1 MQKPKLRP
9 IHFWVRRILRL
20 DLRFP
25 CFVLSENPLILISQD
40 RQGLHFF
47 LPYLKGHKRV
57 WIFVRT
63 SWTFHSDEQI
73 KAAKKAVAL
82 AAKTGNVNICYLA
95 NSEDE
100 YKVCERHG
108 IYSIIC
114 SSNCFVDE
122 NIFKINALEK
132 KRFIAIYDARLS
144 PFKRHKLA
152 ALVENLALITY
163 RMAPPESQDYIENT
177 RKLLKNATWLNDPF
191 SPGYRFL
198 SATEVSEYLNQAK
211 VGLILSEKEGQNY
224 ASIQYLLCGL
234 PVVSTMSYGGRDV
247 FFDPD
252 YVAIV
257 DDTPEAVA
265 QGVKRMC
272 NLEISSE
279 EIRQRTLL
287 KIKDHRNYLIRACQ
301 EIYNETGCD
310 EDFSEQ
316 FKSVFTHKFHGNLTM
331 QEFRKLV
338 N

>member
-1 MQKPKLRP
+1 MQKPKFRP
-9 IHFWVRRILRL
+9 IHVWVRRILRL

-40 RQGLHFF
+40 IPELPFF

-63 SWTFHSDEQI
+63 SWTFHSHEQI
-73 KAAKKAVAL
+73 KAAEKAVAS

-132 KRFIAIYDARLS
+132 KRFNAIYDARLS
-144 PFKRHKLA
+144 PFKRHELA

-163 RMAPPESQDYIENT
+163 RMALSESQDYIENT

-191 SPGYRFL
+191 SPDYRFL
-198 SATEVSEYLNQAK
+198 SATEVAEYLNQAK
-211 VGLILSEKEGQNY
+211 VGLVLSEKEGQNY

-234 PVVSTMSYGGRDV
+234 PVVSTISYGGRDV

-265 QGVKRMC
+265 QGVECMC
-272 NLEISSE
+272 NLKISSK
-279 EIRQRTLL
+279 EIRQRSLL
-287 KIKDHRNYLIRACQ
+287 KVKNHRSYLIKACQ
-301 EIYNETGCD
+301 EIYNDTGCY

-316 FKSVFTHKFHGNLTM
+316 FQRVFEHKFHGNLTI
-331 QEFRKLV
+331 QEFKKLIR
-338 N
+338 